1 MEEIWMKA
9 SIKPTVET
17 QCVLNLTEKLSST
30 FLCTMLENKAV
41 RSAYELHAV
50 LWNTFSLFTRML
62 QFSKSLFYYPL
73 NFVDISRVKP
83 TLIGWGFEVLQLTGR
98 ESAEGLKNAIG
109 LGLSRCILEIEA
121 LVTFSLT
128 SVPLPAVP
136 VSLHEV
142 YKEPTL
148 LS

>member
-1 MEEIWMKA
+1 
-9 SIKPTVET
+9 
-17 QCVLNLTEKLSST
+17 
-30 FLCTMLENKAV
+30 
-41 RSAYELHAV
+41 
-50 LWNTFSLFTRML
+50 ML

-73 NFVDISRVKP
+73 NFVDISGVKP

-98 ESAEGLKNAIG
+98 ESAEGLKDAIDLHPSFMPDLN
-109 LGLSRCILEIEA
+109 LGLSRCILKKEA
-121 LVTFSLT
+121 LVTLSLT